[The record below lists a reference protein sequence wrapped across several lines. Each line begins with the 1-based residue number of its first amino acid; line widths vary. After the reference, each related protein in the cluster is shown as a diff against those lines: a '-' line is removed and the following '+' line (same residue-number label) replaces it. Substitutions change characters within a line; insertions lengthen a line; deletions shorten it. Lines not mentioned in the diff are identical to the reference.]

1 MVKRIIFDIDNT
13 LIPWIDEYWN
23 TLDETFKKLNLPF
36 NQEIKNKIIKAVD
49 DYEDI
54 YNIYHEKL
62 MLDLFNKYT
71 ALDLPCEFM
80 DIWLKELELC
90 IPGDNKELK
99 DILEYLSSKYEIVA
113 LTNWFT
119 IEAKNRLKNLN
130 IDLYFKEIIG
140 TDQVL
145 INPNPEASKKAIGN
159 NKPNEC
165 VMIGDSME
173 KDIIG
178 ASEAGLNTIL
188 FDDKNKYSDYKY
200 QKVTNL
206 LELKKYL

>member
-23 TLDETFKKLNLPF
+23 TLDETFKKMSLPF

-90 IPGDNKELK
+90 IPDDNKELK

-130 IDLYFKEIIG
+130 VDLYFKDIIG
-140 TDQVL
+140 TNQVL
-145 INPNPEASKKAIGN
+145 NKPNLEAFKKAIGN

>member
-23 TLDETFKKLNLPF
+23 TLDETFKKMSLPF

-130 IDLYFKEIIG
+130 VDLYFKDIIG

-145 INPNPEASKKAIGN
+145 NKPNLEAFKKAIGN